1 MKAINESYSHMHKD
15 TGKVRA
21 IFKPLAGDTKIEF
34 FLAEKD
40 PDGNAT
46 NGINRVKTTRTDFN
60 DGTSLFGEAVKSS
73 STNGVNPWDPEKYL
87 NIWVCRFTYKGNVL
101 TAAYAFPPVN
111 AKNWNSVYYKSL
123 ELQGVVINYQY
134 VGKNNPYDV
143 SGSSIRERTLVHEIG
158 HYLGLRH
165 IWADK
170 SNCSGEDDGI
180 KDTPNCASA
189 TTGCSTTK
197 NTCTNADD
205 KPDMTENYMDY
216 TPFPCTVMFTK
227 EQSGLMRYN
236 LVNLRPKLPQLK
248 INYTPPVPYEK
259 ISISPNPVKG
269 EMKLHFDQKGL
280 FMVDLTDIIGQPILH
295 QEIMV
300 TENYEFNLPVT
311 LAAGFYYLSITQSNN
326 RVLKQRILVE

>member
-1 MKAINESYSHMHKD
+1 MKIKLILASLLFLISQFAFSQQPCGTYEYESYLNTKFPGFSEALKNTRLESSDAMNRLYKAGLRDTVYRVPVVFHIVWSASAQNLHDSLIYSQMKAINESYSHMHKD
-15 TGKVRA
+15 TGKVRSL
-21 IFKPLAGDTKIEF
+21 FKPLAGDTKIEF

-189 TTGCSTTK
+189 TTGCSTT
-197 NTCTNADD
+197 
-205 KPDMTENYMDY
+205 
-216 TPFPCTVMFTK
+216 
-227 EQSGLMRYN
+227 
-236 LVNLRPKLPQLK
+236 
-248 INYTPPVPYEK
+248 
-259 ISISPNPVKG
+259 
-269 EMKLHFDQKGL
+269 
-280 FMVDLTDIIGQPILH
+280 
-295 QEIMV
+295 
-300 TENYEFNLPVT
+300 
-311 LAAGFYYLSITQSNN
+311 
-326 RVLKQRILVE
+326 